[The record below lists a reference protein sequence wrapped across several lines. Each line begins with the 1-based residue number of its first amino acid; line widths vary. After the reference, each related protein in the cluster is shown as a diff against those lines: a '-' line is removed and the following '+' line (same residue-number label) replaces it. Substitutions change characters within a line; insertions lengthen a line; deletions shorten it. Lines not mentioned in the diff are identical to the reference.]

1 MKILATILFTF
12 VAFISTAQAQW
23 AKQSIDTDAA
33 FRGLSAVNDKICWV
47 SGTKGTVGRTIDGGK
62 NWEVFKV
69 PEADKLDF
77 RDIEAFSANVA
88 YILSIG
94 DGENSR
100 IYKTTDGGKNWKL
113 QFQNK
118 NPKAFFDALAFW
130 DEQHGIAMS
139 DSVDGKFVLIST
151 DNGGASWNEFKPE
164 KIPTALPNEGG
175 FAASGTCIIAK
186 GKNDVWMVTGK
197 ARVLH
202 SSDRGKNWDVV
213 SAPILTGIDS
223 AGIFSI
229 DFKDNKN
236 GIIVGGDYREFKPVG
251 KTLAITSDGGK
262 TWTANENQLPFRS
275 GMAYTKDSIIA
286 VGTSGSNISKD
297 GGKTWAKL
305 NDENYNV
312 VSVAKSGAVWAAGP
326 KGLIS
331 KLMK

>member
-1 MKILATILFTF
+1 MF
-12 VAFISTAQAQW
+12 VAAADAQW
-23 AKQSIDTDAA
+23 TKQPIATEAA
-33 FRGLSAVNDKICWV
+33 FRGLSAVSDKICWV

-62 NWEVFKV
+62 NWGVITV

-77 RDIEAFSANVA
+77 RDIEAFSASVA

-118 NPKAFFDALAFW
+118 NPKAFFDAMAFW

-139 DSVDGKFVLIST
+139 DSVDGKFLLIST
-151 DNGGASWNEFKPE
+151 DNGGVSWEELKPE
-164 KIPTALPNEGG
+164 KIPAALPNEGG

-197 ARVLH
+197 SRVLH
-202 SSDRGKNWDVV
+202 SYDRGKNWEVV
-213 SAPILTGIDS
+213 EAPILTGIDS

-236 GIIVGGDYREFKPVG
+236 GIIVGGDYREFKQPG
-251 KTLAITSDGGK
+251 KTVAVTSDGGK
-262 TWTANENQLPFRS
+262 TWTAIENQLSFRS
-275 GMAYTKDSIIA
+275 GVVYVKNSIIA
-286 VGTSGSNISKD
+286 VGTSGSNVSND
-297 GGKTWAKL
+297 GGKSWTKL

-312 VSVAKSGAVWAAGP
+312 MSVAKSGAIWAAGP

-331 KLMK
+331 KFEK

>member
-1 MKILATILFTF
+1 MKSLAIIFILGMLVT
-12 VAFISTAQAQW
+12 TADAQW
-23 AKQSIDTDAA
+23 TKQTFATEAA
-33 FRGLSAVNDKICWV
+33 FRGLSAVSDKICWV

-62 NWEVFKV
+62 NWEVIIV

-118 NPKAFFDALAFW
+118 NPKAFFDAMAFW

-139 DSVDGKFVLIST
+139 DSVDGKFLLIST
-151 DNGGASWNEFKPE
+151 DNGGASWNELKPE
-164 KIPTALPNEGG
+164 KIPNALPNEGG

-186 GKNDVWMVTGK
+186 GKNEVWMVTGK
-197 ARVLH
+197 SRVLH
-202 SSDRGKNWDVV
+202 SSDRGKIWDVV

-236 GIIVGGDYREFKPVG
+236 GIIVGGDYREYKSVG

-275 GMAYTKDSIIA
+275 GVVYTKNSVIA

-297 GGKTWAKL
+297 GGKTWQQL
-305 NDENYNV
+305 NSENYNV
-312 VSVAKSGAVWAAGP
+312 VSVAKSGHAWAAGP
-326 KGLIS
+326 KGLIT
-331 KLMK
+331 KLEK

>member
-1 MKILATILFTF
+1 MKHLAIIFILGTF
-12 VAFISTAQAQW
+12 VLTAQAQW
-23 AKQSIDTDAA
+23 ANQTIATEAA

-62 NWEVFKV
+62 NWEVFHV
-69 PEADKLDF
+69 PDADKLDF

-88 YILSIG
+88 YLLSIG

-100 IYKTTDGGKNWKL
+100 IYKTVDGGKNWKL

-118 NPKAFFDALAFW
+118 NLKAFFDAFTFW

-139 DSVDGKFVLIST
+139 DSVDGKFILIST
-151 DNGGASWNEFKPE
+151 DNGGNTWNELKPE
-164 KIPTALPNEGG
+164 KISIALPNEGG
-175 FAASGTCIIAK
+175 FDASGTCIIAK
-186 GKNDVWMVTGK
+186 GKSDVWMVTGK
-197 ARVLH
+197 SRVLH
-202 SSDRGKNWDVV
+202 SSDRGKNWEVV
-213 SAPILTGIDS
+213 EAPILTGIDS

-236 GIIVGGDYREFKPVG
+236 GIIVGGDYREFKQPG
-251 KTLAITSDGGK
+251 KTVAITSDGGK
-262 TWTANENQLPFRS
+262 TWTAIENQLPFRS
-275 GMAYTKDSIIA
+275 GVVYVKNSIIA

-297 GGKTWAKL
+297 SGKSWTQL
-305 NDENYNV
+305 NGENYNV

-331 KLMK
+331 RLIK

>member
-12 VAFISTAQAQW
+12 IAFISTAQAQW
-23 AKQSIDTDAA
+23 SKQTINTEAA
-33 FRGLSAVNDKICWV
+33 FRGLSAVNDKVCWV

-100 IYKTTDGGKNWKL
+100 IYKTTDGGASWKL

-118 NPKAFFDALAFW
+118 NSKAFFDALAFW

-139 DSVDGKFVLIST
+139 DSVDGKFILIST
-151 DNGGASWNEFKPE
+151 DNGGVSWNEIKPE
-164 KIPTALPNEGG
+164 KIPAALPNEGG
-175 FAASGTCIIAK
+175 FAASGTCIIAN

-197 ARVLH
+197 SRVLH

-213 SAPILTGIDS
+213 EAPILTGIDS

-236 GIIVGGDYREFKPVG
+236 GIIVGGDYREFKQLG
-251 KTLAITSDGGK
+251 KTVAITSDGGK
-262 TWTANENQLPFRS
+262 TWAAIENQLPFRS
-275 GMAYTKDSIIA
+275 GVVYVKNSIIA
-286 VGTSGSNISKD
+286 VGTSGSNLSID
-297 GGKTWAKL
+297 GGKSWQQL
-305 NDENYNV
+305 NGENYNV

-331 KLMK
+331 RLIK

>member
-1 MKILATILFTF
+1 MKHLAIIFILGTF
-12 VAFISTAQAQW
+12 VLTAQAQW
-23 AKQSIDTDAA
+23 ANQTIATEAA

-62 NWEVFKV
+62 NWKVFHV
-69 PEADKLDF
+69 PDADKLDF

-88 YILSIG
+88 YLLSIG

-100 IYKTTDGGKNWKL
+100 IYKTVDGGKNWKL

-118 NPKAFFDALAFW
+118 NPKAFFDAFAFW
-130 DEQHGIAMS
+130 DEQHGIAIS

-151 DNGGASWNEFKPE
+151 DNGGASWNELKPE
-164 KIPTALPNEGG
+164 KIPNALPNEGG
-175 FAASGTCIIAK
+175 FAASGTCIITK
-186 GKNDVWMVTGK
+186 GKSDVWMVTGK
-197 ARVLH
+197 SRVLH
-202 SSDRGKNWDVV
+202 SSDRGKNWEVV
-213 SAPILTGIDS
+213 EAPILTGIDS

-236 GIIVGGDYREFKPVG
+236 GIIVGGDYREFKHPG
-251 KTLAITSDGGK
+251 KTVAITSDGGK
-262 TWTANENQLPFRS
+262 AWTAIENQLPFRS
-275 GMAYTKDSIIA
+275 GVVYVKNSIIA
-286 VGTSGSNISKD
+286 IGTSGSNISKN
-297 GGKTWAKL
+297 GGKSWTQL
-305 NDENYNV
+305 NGENYNV

>member
-1 MKILATILFTF
+1 MKQLAIIILIFSA
-12 VAFISTAQAQW
+12 VVSTAQAQW
-23 AKQSIDTDAA
+23 TKQTINTDAA

-47 SGTKGTVGRTIDGGK
+47 SGTKGMVGRTIDGGK
-62 NWEVFKV
+62 NWEALEV
-69 PEADKLDF
+69 PDAVKLDF

-118 NPKAFFDALAFW
+118 NPKAFFDAFAFW

-151 DNGGASWNEFKPE
+151 DNGGASWNELKPE
-164 KIPTALPNEGG
+164 KIPAAKPNEGG
-175 FAASGTCIIAK
+175 FAASGTCIITK
-186 GKNDVWMVTGK
+186 RKSDVWMVTGK

-202 SSDRGKNWDVV
+202 SSDRGKNWDVTE
-213 SAPILTGIDS
+213 APILTGIDS

-236 GIIVGGDYREFKPVG
+236 GIIVGGDYREPKQPG
-251 KTLAITSDGGK
+251 KTVAVTSDGGK
-262 TWTANENQLPFRS
+262 TWIPIENQLPFRS
-275 GMAYTKDSIIA
+275 GVLYAKNSIIA
-286 VGTSGSNISKD
+286 VGTSGSNLSID
-297 GGKTWAKL
+297 GGKSWQQL
-305 NDENYNV
+305 NSENYNV
-312 VSVAKSGAVWAAGP
+312 VSVAKTGAVWAAGP

-331 KLMK
+331 RLIK

>member
-1 MKILATILFTF
+1 MKSLAIIFILGMF
-12 VAFISTAQAQW
+12 VTTADAQW
-23 AKQSIDTDAA
+23 TKQSIGTEAA
-33 FRGLSAVNDKICWV
+33 FRGLSAVSDKICWV

-62 NWEVFKV
+62 NWEVIIV
-69 PEADKLDF
+69 PDAEKLDF

-118 NPKAFFDALAFW
+118 NPKAFFDAMAFW

-139 DSVDGKFVLIST
+139 DSVDGKFLLIST
-151 DNGGASWNEFKPE
+151 DNGGASWHELTPE
-164 KIPTALPNEGG
+164 KIPNALPNEGG

-186 GKNDVWMVTGK
+186 GKSEVWIVTGK
-197 ARVLH
+197 SRVLH
-202 SSDRGKNWDVV
+202 SADRGKNWDVV
-213 SAPILTGIDS
+213 QAPILTGIDS

-236 GIIVGGDYREFKPVG
+236 GIIVGGDYREFKQPG
-251 KTLAITSDGGK
+251 KTVAVTLDGGK
-262 TWTANENQLPFRS
+262 TWTAIENQLSFRS
-275 GMAYTKDSIIA
+275 GVVYVKNSIIA
-286 VGTSGSNISKD
+286 VGTSGSNLSKD
-297 GGKTWAKL
+297 GGKSWQKL

-326 KGLIS
+326 KGFIT
-331 KLMK
+331 KFEK